1 MNYRTSLH
9 AIVVGFLT
17 FATVTV
23 LYGQVTGT
31 ISGTVT
37 DVSGSA
43 VPGAKVTLTAP
54 ATGVTRTI
62 NTDER
67 GGYVIP
73 SLGVANYDV
82 KVELQGFQTATAQAI
97 FYCKWTNT
105 VSWISSFP
113 PQPCKPAWK
122 SAQPPWPIQTSDATL
137 GQVITSSRS
146 PTCP

>member
-73 SLGVANYDV
+73 SLGVANYDI
-82 KVELQGFQTATAQAI
+82 KVELQGFQTATAQNI
-97 FYCKWTNT
+97 LLQTDEHRELDFKL
-105 VSWISSFP
+105 S
-113 PQPCKPAWK
+113 PA
-122 SAQPPWPIQTSDATL
+122 AVQTSVEVSATA
-137 GQVITSSRS
+137 VKSSHLSR
-146 PTCP
+146 